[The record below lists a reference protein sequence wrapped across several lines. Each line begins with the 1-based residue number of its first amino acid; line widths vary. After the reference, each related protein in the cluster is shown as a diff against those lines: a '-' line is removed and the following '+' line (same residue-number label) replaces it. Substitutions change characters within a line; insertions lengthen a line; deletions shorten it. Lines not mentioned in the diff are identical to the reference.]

1 MRFIYSE
8 NQRVTRTIIDNVGTV
23 HAIAIAGPLDGDPV
37 LPFGGSFFFGA
48 LGRVHNLQ
56 SRRRLIRSAIVH
68 HSGARVK
75 RVSPVGFTRDDT
87 RHMLPCSVIY
97 RIQPADGSKRRI
109 AHALLNV
116 IKCEY

>member
-1 MRFIYSE
+1 MSALCMPSQSRG
-8 NQRVTRTIIDNVGTV
+8 RWTVT
-23 HAIAIAGPLDGDPV
+23 PSYLS
-37 LPFGGSFFFGA
+37 GGLFFFGA
-48 LGRVHNLQ
+48 LGRVHSLQ

-97 RIQPADGSKRRI
+97 RIQPTDGSKRRI